1 MKLLR
6 SLRVRLLLMFMFVVL
21 VTLTTI
27 ALAQQATTAS
37 AFRVYQN
44 TTKTIERINKGQEA
58 SIYNLGPTGAVI
70 VNMLR
75 AYQLGDRKQV
85 VSQAQQIAKTN
96 TARIILIDQA
106 GRVVVDSS
114 GQLAENTLLGTNP
127 TFTTNLLSTPGIP
140 VLVISTSMANALVTS
155 KPSSGDATS
164 TPSFDF
170 LSVVDHSLWL
180 VIVAAWLLA
189 LLLTLTFSNT
199 ILKPVSELTRIA
211 RRMEQGDLSQR
222 VKIRAKD
229 EIGKLARAF
238 NTMADSLAHSEELRR
253 NMVSD
258 IAHELRTPLTNI
270 RGYLEGLKDH
280 VIDPT
285 QDIIVSLYE
294 ESLLLSRLVAD
305 LQELS
310 LAEAGQLHLVR
321 KPLALEESITQAVSS
336 VQLQASSKQL
346 LLSADLPPYLPKV
359 MADAERTGQILR
371 NLLNNAITHTPPGG
385 EITVRARAGY
395 DEVVVSVQDSGVG
408 IPAEHL
414 PDIFERFYRA
424 DASRSRA
431 TGGSGL
437 GLAIVKQLVEA
448 QHGRVEVTGSPG
460 PGSCFIFTLPLAV
473 NEPAHN
479 KFA

>member
-6 SLRVRLLLMFMFVVL
+6 SLRVRLLLMFMFVIL

-37 AFRVYQN
+37 AFQDYVN
-44 TTKTIERINKGQEA
+44 TTKNIERINKGQVA
-58 SIYNLGPTGAVI
+58 SLSSLGVTGAVI

-75 AYQLGDRKQV
+75 AYALGDMKRV
-85 VSQAQQIAKTN
+85 HIQAQQIAKTN
-96 TARIILIDQA
+96 TARIILIDHA

-114 GQLAENTLLGTNP
+114 GQLPENTLVGISP
-127 TFTTNLLSTPGIP
+127 TFNTNLLSTSDIP
-140 VLVISTSMANALVTS
+140 VVVVSTDMANTLVTS
-155 KPSSGDATS
+155 KVSSGGNTP

-170 LSVVDHSLWL
+170 LSVVNHSLWL

-199 ILKPVSELTRIA
+199 ILRPVSELTRVA

-222 VKIRAKD
+222 VKIRTKD
-229 EIGKLARAF
+229 EIGKLAHAF

-321 KPLALEESITQAVSS
+321 KPLALEEIITRAVSS
-336 VQLQASSKQL
+336 LQLQASSKQL
-346 LLSADLPPYLPKV
+346 LLSADLPPHLPKV
-359 MADAERTGQILR
+359 VADAERTGQILR
-371 NLLNNAITHTPPGG
+371 NLLNNAIIHTPPGG
-385 EITVRARAGY
+385 EIIVRARAGY
-395 DEVVVSVQDSGVG
+395 DEVIVSVQDSGEG

-414 PDIFERFYRA
+414 PNIFERFYRA

-437 GLAIVKQLVEA
+437 GLAIVKQMVEA
-448 QHGRVEVTGSPG
+448 QHGRIEVTSTPVD
-460 PGSCFIFTLPLAV
+460 GSCFTFTLPLAV
-473 NEPAHN
+473 NEPAQSM
-479 KFA
+479 FA

>member
-27 ALAQQATTAS
+27 ALAQQAATAS
-37 AFRVYQN
+37 AFQNYQN
-44 TTKTIERINKGQEA
+44 STKKNIERISKGQEA
-58 SIYNLGPTGAVI
+58 RLLNLGPTGAV
-70 VNMLR
+70 VTNMLR
-75 AYQLGDRKQV
+75 AYELGNMNQV
-85 VSQAQQIAKTN
+85 HIEAQQIAN
-96 TARIILIDQA
+96 VDRVILIDHA

-114 GQLAENTLLGTNP
+114 GQLAENTLLETDP
-127 TFTTNLLSTPGIP
+127 AFTTNLLSTSHIP
-140 VLVISTSMANALVTS
+140 VLVISTDIANTLVAV
-155 KPSSGDATS
+155 KVSSGVSTS
-164 TPSFDF
+164 TPTFDF
-170 LSVVDHSLWL
+170 LSVVNHSLWL

-189 LLLTLTFSNT
+189 LLLTLALSNT
-199 ILKPVSELTRIA
+199 ILKPVGELTRIA
-211 RRMEQGDLSQR
+211 RRMELGDLSQR
-222 VKIRAKD
+222 VKIRAQD
-229 EIGKLARAF
+229 EIGRLAHAF
-238 NTMADSLAHSEELRR
+238 NTMADSLARSEELRR

-310 LAEAGQLHLVR
+310 LAEARQLHLAR
-321 KPLALEESITQAVSS
+321 KPLALEEIISKAVSS
-336 VQLQASSKQL
+336 LQLQASSKQL
-346 LLSADLPPYLPKV
+346 LLSADLPPHLPKV

-371 NLLNNAITHTPPGG
+371 NLLNNAIIHTPPGG
-385 EITVRARAGY
+385 EIIVRARAGY
-395 DEVVVSVQDSGVG
+395 DEVIVSVQDSGEG

-414 PDIFERFYRA
+414 PNIFERFYRA

-437 GLAIVKQLVEA
+437 GLAIVKQMVEA
-448 QHGRVEVTGSPG
+448 QHGRIEVTSTPG
-460 PGSCFIFTLPLAV
+460 FGSCFTFTLPLAA
-473 NEPAHN
+473 NEPAQSM
-479 KFA
+479 FV

>member
-21 VTLTTI
+21 VTLTTL
-27 ALAQQATTAS
+27 ALAQQASTAS
-37 AFRVYQN
+37 AFQDYVN
-44 TTKTIERINKGQEA
+44 TTKTIERINKEKEA
-58 SIYNLGPTGAVI
+58 RILDLAATGVVI

-75 AYQLGDRKQV
+75 AYELGDMKQV
-85 VSQAQQIAKTN
+85 HVQAQQIAN
-96 TARIILIDQA
+96 AARLILVDHA

-114 GQLAENTLLGTNP
+114 GQLPENTLVGTDP
-127 TFTTNLLSTPGIP
+127 TFTANLLSTSDIP
-140 VLVISTSMANALVTS
+140 VLVVSTDMAKTLVTT
-155 KPSSGDATS
+155 KVVSGGGTP

-170 LSVVDHSLWL
+170 LSVVNHSLWL

-189 LLLTLTFSNT
+189 LVLTLTFSNT
-199 ILKPVSELTRIA
+199 ILRPVSELTRIA

-229 EIGKLARAF
+229 EIGKLAHAF
-238 NTMADSLAHSEELRR
+238 NTMADSLARSEELRR

-280 VIDPT
+280 VVDPT
-285 QDIIVSLYE
+285 HDIIVSLYE

-310 LAEAGQLHLVR
+310 LAEAGQLHLIR
-321 KPLALEESITQAVSS
+321 KPLVLEETITKAMSS
-336 VQLQASSKQL
+336 LQLQANTKQL
-346 LLSADLPPYLPKV
+346 LLSTDLPPHLPKV

-371 NLLNNAITHTPPGG
+371 NLLNNAIIHTPPGG
-385 EITVRARAGY
+385 EIIVRARAGY
-395 DEVVVSVQDSGVG
+395 DEVIVSVQDSGKG

-414 PDIFERFYRA
+414 PNIFERFYRA

-437 GLAIVKQLVEA
+437 GLAIVKQMVEA
-448 QHGRVEVTGSPG
+448 QHGRIEVTSSPVS
-460 PGSCFIFTLPLAV
+460 GSCFTFTLPLAV
-473 NEPAHN
+473 NEPAQSM
-479 KFA
+479 FA

>member
-6 SLRVRLLLMFMFVVL
+6 SLRVRLLLMFMLVIL

-37 AFRVYQN
+37 AFRDYQN
-44 TTKTIERINKGQEA
+44 VTKNIERINKGQEEKDFL
-58 SIYNLGPTGAVI
+58 NLGTTGSVVA
-70 VNMLR
+70 NMLR
-75 AYQLGDRKQV
+75 AYALGDMKQV
-85 VSQAQQIAKTN
+85 HIQAQQLAG
-96 TARIILIDQA
+96 ADPRIILVDHS

-114 GQLAENTLLGTNP
+114 GQLAENTLVGTDP
-127 TFTTNLLSTPGIP
+127 TFTTNLLSTSNMP
-140 VLVISTSMANALVTS
+140 VLVVSTDIAKTFVTT
-155 KPSSGDATS
+155 KVSSS
-164 TPSFDF
+164 TAPPPFDF

-189 LLLTLTFSNT
+189 LLLTLAFSNT
-199 ILKPVSELTRIA
+199 ILKPVSELTRVA

-229 EIGKLARAF
+229 EIGKLAHAF
-238 NTMADSLAHSEELRR
+238 NTMADSLARSEDLRR

-280 VIDPT
+280 VVDPT

-294 ESLLLSRLVAD
+294 ESLILSRLVAD

-321 KPLALEESITQAVSS
+321 KPLALEEIISKAVSS
-336 VQLQASSKQL
+336 LQLQATNKQL

-371 NLLNNAITHTPPGG
+371 NLLNNAIIHTPPGG

-395 DEVVVSVQDSGVG
+395 DEVVVSVQDSGEG
-408 IPAEHL
+408 IPPEHL
-414 PDIFERFYRA
+414 PNIFERFYRA

-437 GLAIVKQLVEA
+437 GLAIVKQMVEA
-448 QHGRVEVTGSPG
+448 QHGRIEVTGTPG
-460 PGSCFIFTLPLAV
+460 PGSCFTFTLPLAV
-473 NEPAHN
+473 NEPALW
-479 KFA
+479 

>member
-6 SLRVRLLLMFMFVVL
+6 SLRVRLLLMFMLVVL
-21 VTLTTI
+21 VTLTTM

-37 AFRVYQN
+37 AFQDYVN
-44 TTKTIERINKGQEA
+44 TTKNIERIDKEKEA
-58 SIYNLGPTGAVI
+58 RILDLAATGAVI

-75 AYQLGDRKQV
+75 AYELGDIKQV
-85 VSQAQQIAKTN
+85 HIQAQQIAN
-96 TARIILIDQA
+96 AARLILIDHA

-114 GQLAENTLLGTNP
+114 GQLPENTLVGTNL
-127 TFTTNLLSTPGIP
+127 TFTTSLLSTSDIP
-140 VLVISTSMANALVTS
+140 VLVVSTDMAKNLVAS
-155 KPSSGDATS
+155 KASSGAA

-170 LSVVDHSLWL
+170 LSVVNHSLWL

-189 LLLTLTFSNT
+189 LLLTLAFSNN
-199 ILKPVSELTRIA
+199 ILKPVGELTRIA

-222 VKIRAKD
+222 VKIRTKD
-229 EIGKLARAF
+229 EIGKLAHAF
-238 NTMADSLAHSEELRR
+238 NTMADSLARSEELRR

-258 IAHELRTPLTNI
+258 VAHELRTPLTNI

-280 VIDPT
+280 VVDPT

-294 ESLLLSRLVAD
+294 ESLILSRLVVD

-310 LAEAGQLHLVR
+310 LAEAGQLYLIR
-321 KPLALEESITQAVSS
+321 KPSALEEIITRAVSS
-336 VQLQASSKQL
+336 VQMQASSKQL
-346 LLSADLPPYLPKV
+346 LLFIDMPPHLPKV

-385 EITVRARAGY
+385 EITVRARANY
-395 DEVVVSVQDSGVG
+395 DEVAVSVQDTGEG
-408 IPAEHL
+408 IEEEHL
-414 PDIFERFYRA
+414 PNIFERFYRA

-437 GLAIVKQLVEA
+437 GLAIVKQMVEA
-448 QHGRVEVTGSPG
+448 HHGRIEAQSSPG
-460 PGSCFIFTLPLAV
+460 IGSCFTFTLPLAA
-473 NEPAHN
+473 NEPAQSM
-479 KFA
+479 FA

>member
-6 SLRVRLLLMFMFVVL
+6 SLRVRLLLMFMLVVL
-21 VTLTTI
+21 VTLITI
-27 ALAQQATTAS
+27 ALAQQASTAS
-37 AFRVYQN
+37 AFQDYVN
-44 TTKTIERINKGQEA
+44 TTKNVERINKEQEVRFLD
-58 SIYNLGPTGAVI
+58 LGRVGVVI
-70 VNMLR
+70 ADMLR
-75 AYQLGDRKQV
+75 AYAVGDMKQV
-85 VSQAQQIAKTN
+85 DIESQQIAKN
-96 TARIILIDQA
+96 NVARIILIDHA

-114 GQLAENTLLGTNP
+114 GQLAENTLVGTNP
-127 TFTTNLLSTPGIP
+127 TFTTTLLSTSNIP
-140 VLVISTSMANALVTS
+140 VLVVSTDIANTIVLS
-155 KPSSGDATS
+155 KPSPDSGTAPS
-164 TPSFDF
+164 SFDF
-170 LSVVDHSLWL
+170 LSVVNHSLWL

-199 ILKPVSELTRIA
+199 ILRPVGELTRIA

-222 VKIRAKD
+222 VKLRGKD
-229 EIGKLARAF
+229 EIGRLAHAF
-238 NTMADSLAHSEELRR
+238 NTMADSLARSEELRR

-321 KPLALEESITQAVSS
+321 KPLALEEIISRAVSS
-336 VQLQASSKQL
+336 LQLQASNKQL
-346 LLSADLPPYLPKV
+346 LLSADLPPHLPKV

-371 NLLNNAITHTPPGG
+371 NLLNNAIIHTPSGG
-385 EITVRARAGY
+385 EIIVRARAGY
-395 DEVVVSVQDSGVG
+395 DEVIVSVQDSGEG

-414 PDIFERFYRA
+414 HNIFERFYRA

-437 GLAIVKQLVEA
+437 GLAIVKQMVEA
-448 QHGRVEVTGSPG
+448 QHGRIEVTSSPVD
-460 PGSCFIFTLPLAV
+460 GSCFTFTLPLAV
-473 NEPAHN
+473 NESAQST
-479 KFA
+479 FA

>member
-21 VTLTTI
+21 VTLITL
-27 ALAQQATTAS
+27 ALAQQARTTS
-37 AFRVYQN
+37 AFQDYLN
-44 TTKTIERINKGQEA
+44 TTKTIERLNKEQEA
-58 SIYNLGPTGAVI
+58 RLLDLGPTGAV
-70 VNMLR
+70 VANMLR
-75 AYQLGDRKQV
+75 AYELGNMKQV
-85 VSQAQQIAKTN
+85 HIIAQQVAKTA
-96 TARIILIDQA
+96 ARIILIDHTQH
-106 GRVVVDSS
+106 VVIDTG
-114 GQLAENTLLGTNP
+114 GQLPANTLLANNQA
-127 TFTTNLLSTPGIP
+127 FMANLISTSNVP
-140 VLVISTSMANALVTS
+140 VLVFSTDMANTLVTV
-155 KPSSGDATS
+155 KPTSGTTTP

-170 LSVVDHSLWL
+170 LSVVNHSLWL

-189 LLLTLTFSNT
+189 LLLTLAFSNT
-199 ILKPVSELTRIA
+199 ILRPVSELTRIA

-222 VKIRAKD
+222 VKIRGKD
-229 EIGKLARAF
+229 EIGKLAHAF

-270 RGYLEGLKDH
+270 RGYLEALKDH
-280 VIDPT
+280 VVDPT

-310 LAEAGQLHLVR
+310 LVEAGQLHLVR
-321 KPLALEESITQAVSS
+321 KPLALEEIITRAVSS
-336 VQLQASSKQL
+336 LQLQASSKQVS
-346 LLSADLPPYLPKV
+346 LSADLPPHLPKV
-359 MADAERTGQILR
+359 IADAERTGQILR
-371 NLLNNAITHTPPGG
+371 NLLSNAIMHTPPGG

-395 DEVVVSVQDSGVG
+395 DEVVVSVQDSGEG

-414 PDIFERFYRA
+414 PNIFERFYRA

-437 GLAIVKQLVEA
+437 GLAIAKQMVEA
-448 QHGRVEVTGSPG
+448 QHGRIEVTSSPVD
-460 PGSCFIFTLPLAV
+460 GSCFTFTLPLAV
-473 NEPAHN
+473 NEPA
-479 KFA
+479 KSMLA